1 MTDGVDAL
9 VAPRPVSPGPAERP
23 PLQRIG
29 VVRWMH
35 ENLFSSIGNTLLT
48 LVVAA
53 VILLALPRLFRWAV
67 IDAVWWTSDPT
78 VCRAAAGA
86 CWAVVVEKH
95 RLMLFGLYP
104 YDEHWRPLAATG
116 IYTAAVAITCW
127 PRAWHR
133 MVLLPLWTFAVAA
146 FLVLMLGGVF
156 GLTPVE
162 TRLWGGL
169 SLTIIVFSSTVLIGL
184 PAGVLLALGRCSR
197 LPVIRSVSV
206 GLIELI
212 RGVPLVTV
220 LFCAAVVFPLFL
232 PPGWD
237 IDKLLRVLI
246 AMGIFAGCYFAEV
259 IRGGL
264 QAIPPG
270 QYEAAA
276 SLGLPYWLTTRKII
290 LPQALRIVIPGL
302 MNQLISVFKNSTL
315 VIIIGLFDI
324 LNATTTAIADPPW
337 IAFYTEGY
345 LFVAGI
351 YFLGC
356 WAMSRYSRFIEL
368 RLARGRRY

>member
-1 MTDGVDAL
+1 MTDGVGLAGEAHM
-9 VAPRPVSPGPAERP
+9 VARP
-23 PLQRIG
+23 PLDRIG
-29 VVRWMH
+29 LVRWMRR
-35 ENLFSSIGNTLLT
+35 NLFNGLGNTLLT
-48 LVVAA
+48 LATAA
-53 VILLALPRLFRWAV
+53 AIALAVPRLLRWAV
-67 IDAVWWTSDPT
+67 IDAVWWTSDPAI
-78 VCRAAAGA
+78 CRAAAGA

-116 IYTAAVAITCW
+116 IYTVTVAITCW

-133 MVLLPLWTFAVAA
+133 AVLIPLWMAAAVA

-156 GLTPVE
+156 GLTQVE

-169 SLTIIVFSSTVLIGL
+169 SLTIIVFTATAVIGL
-184 PAGVLLALGRCSR
+184 PTGVVLALGRRSR
-197 LPVIRSVSV
+197 LPVIGAVCV
-206 GLIELI
+206 ALIELV

-237 IDKLLRVLI
+237 IDKLVRVLV
-246 AMGIFAGCYFAEV
+246 AMGIFAGCYFAEI

-264 QAIPPG
+264 QAIPRG

-276 SLGLPYWLTTRKII
+276 SLGLPYWLTTRRII

-315 VIIIGLFDI
+315 VIIIGLFDV

-345 LFVAGI
+345 LFVAAI

-356 WAMSRYSRFIEL
+356 SAMSRYSQFIER
-368 RLARGRRY
+368 RLARGRLY